1 MTYNYN
7 TIVESILSGNA
18 SAVRGQVKDAL
29 SQGSDPVEVI
39 TRGLVAAMDSVG
51 SRFEQNQIYVT
62 ELLVTARAMHA
73 GLEELRPYMAA
84 TNTPPAG
91 RVLLG
96 TVAGD
101 LHDIGKNMLGL
112 LLEASG
118 FEVIDLGID
127 VSPARFVEAV
137 VKHRPQVLCMSA
149 LLSTTV
155 SAMGDTTEALR
166 EAGLRD
172 QVKVI
177 VGGAAL
183 TQELARKVRADAY
196 APDAIT
202 GIQVI
207 KKMVESQESI
217 PSPVVLETVF
227 SGSTLEELQDA
238 FSSLI
243 GLHLIVVDSWGQPLS
258 TVGRFPECSGYCEK
272 ASKFLNNKVGSN
284 RYDTIPL
291 WKGLKDAFAYRC
303 YAGLIEISYPL
314 IADVGK
320 VGAIICG
327 HFLMED
333 DCPPGERPEGLTI
346 LTPERLEM
354 VCKLLA
360 FIGGRITDLSQVLL
374 SNRQLEE
381 QRAHFLHFM
390 QRQHQLEEALRDAE
404 LKALQSQVNPHFMFN
419 ALNVIA
425 RLALLQKDFQT
436 ERVVGALAR
445 LMRYSLYQVKVMVTV
460 REEVKAVQDYL
471 LIQKA
476 RFQGRIDSSVE
487 VDEKVLEAKM
497 PCMILQPLV
506 ENACLHG
513 LEPLKQG
520 GTIKVRGWMENSQV
534 CFQIEDNGVGMSEQL
549 KKDIFHMQVKSDSRG
564 QVSGL
569 GLANVLRRMQY
580 QFGSSCALDINSSPG
595 KGTCLKLSFPYQTGE
610 GASD

>member
-1 MTYNYN
+1 
-7 TIVESILSGNA
+7 
-18 SAVRGQVKDAL
+18 
-29 SQGSDPVEVI
+29 
-39 TRGLVAAMDSVG
+39 
-51 SRFEQNQIYVT
+51 
-62 ELLVTARAMHA
+62 
-73 GLEELRPYMAA
+73 
-84 TNTPPAG
+84 
-91 RVLLG
+91 
-96 TVAGD
+96 
-101 LHDIGKNMLGL
+101 
-112 LLEASG
+112 
-118 FEVIDLGID
+118 
-127 VSPARFVEAV
+127 
-137 VKHRPQVLCMSA
+137 
-149 LLSTTV
+149 
-155 SAMGDTTEALR
+155 
-166 EAGLRD
+166 
-172 QVKVI
+172 
-177 VGGAAL
+177 
-183 TQELARKVRADAY
+183 
-196 APDAIT
+196 
-202 GIQVI
+202 
-207 KKMVESQESI
+207 
-217 PSPVVLETVF
+217 
-227 SGSTLEELQDA
+227 
-238 FSSLI
+238 
-243 GLHLIVVDSWGQPLS
+243 
-258 TVGRFPECSGYCEK
+258 
-272 ASKFLNNKVGSN
+272 
-284 RYDTIPL
+284 
-291 WKGLKDAFAYRC
+291 
-303 YAGLIEISYPL
+303 
-314 IADVGK
+314 
-320 VGAIICG
+320 
-327 HFLMED
+327 MED